1 MSGEIGNRIIHF
13 SEIDSTNSYLKANL
27 ELLQKHGLVV
37 RTDMQTSGR
46 GRASRKFV
54 SLPGKNLTFSVV
66 LHPQKPVSEIQI
78 YSLLASVVVAR
89 VLENY
94 VNSIRLKWPNDVI
107 VSQKKICGILL
118 ETISIPEQHF
128 PILIMG
134 IGLNT
139 KGSYKDYPDELK
151 KIVTTLEF
159 EMLRNSKTKHDVKAS
174 LTKNDTIFNQL
185 LRELER
191 CLEELS
197 DNKIITGNKKKYDG
211 RTALLNEWFD
221 RSKAKGRKVCS
232 LYNTQGQENSKGT
245 IGIIE
250 GLTSEGYLK
259 IRTESGDI
267 LTHVSGDLIDL
278 SD

>member
-1 MSGEIGNRIIHF
+1 MSRKIGNRIIHF
-13 SEIDSTNSYLKANL
+13 NEINSTNSYLKSNH
-27 ELLQKHGLVV
+27 ELLQQHGLVV

-66 LHPQKPVSEIQI
+66 LHPQKLVSEIQI

-159 EMLRNSKTKHDVKAS
+159 EMLINSDTKTDVKAS
-174 LTKNDTIFNQL
+174 LIKNDTIFDQL

-191 CLEELS
+191 CLEKFS
-197 DNKIITGNKKKYDG
+197 DNKKITGNKKKFDG
-211 RTALLNEWFD
+211 RSALLNEWFD
-221 RSKAKGRKVCS
+221 RAIAKR
-232 LYNTQGQENSKGT
+232 
-245 IGIIE
+245 
-250 GLTSEGYLK
+250 
-259 IRTESGDI
+259 R
-267 LTHVSGDLIDL
+267 
-278 SD
+278 